1 MHQANTKGN
10 MSTHLVVIAGCPTAP
25 SPAEEDRS
33 TLERIRNG
41 DKEAF
46 EEIVLRY
53 QKRVF
58 GILSRYERDPH
69 KVEDLAQETFLKA
82 WRGLDQYRAK
92 SPFEHWISRIASNV
106 ARDHLRRIQSRI
118 RETGFDDLGESA
130 LDWLSLGNTNKQ
142 LRIREAQQLLDY
154 AMEVLCPVSRMVV
167 TMREIEGR
175 SLKEVSGLTGL
186 TVAAVK
192 IRSHRAKAK
201 MREAL
206 KTLLAKD
213 SRSCAAPAHADWQP
227 HLEVAPLAI

>member
-10 MSTHLVVIAGCPTAP
+10 MSTHLVAIAGCPTTP

-33 TLERIRNG
+33 TLERIRKG

-142 LRIREAQQLLDY
+142 LKIREARQLLDY
-154 AMEVLCPVSRMVV
+154 AMEVLCPISRMVV

-206 KTLLAKD
+206 ETLLAKD
-213 SRSCAAPAHADWQP
+213 SRSSAAPHADWQP
-227 HLEVAPLAI
+227 HLEVAPLAV